1 MLIWLTFAA
10 AVVAIVA
17 GTVVAI
23 VRGVRFWRA
32 ARHTG
37 SRFSQ
42 ELARIEASAAEI
54 QGHLDAA
61 EVGVEHL
68 SETAERLRRSRARL
82 EVQLQALREARTV
95 LRRTVDSLP

>member
-1 MLIWLTFAA
+1 MLLWVTFAA
-10 AVVAIVA
+10 AIVAIVA
-17 GTVVAI
+17 GTVVAV
-23 VRGVRFWRA
+23 VRGVRLWRA
-32 ARHTG
+32 VRHTG
-37 SRFSQ
+37 SRLRE
-42 ELARIEASAAEI
+42 ELERIDASAAEI

-61 EVGVEHL
+61 EAGVEHL

>member
-1 MLIWLTFAA
+1 MVFWLTLAA
-10 AVVAIVA
+10 AVVAIAA

-23 VRGVRFWRA
+23 VRGVRLWRA
-32 ARHTG
+32 MRHAS
-37 SRFSQ
+37 SRFGE

-61 EVGVEHL
+61 EASAAHL

-82 EVQLQALREARTV
+82 EVQLQALHEARTV
-95 LRRTVDSLP
+95 LRRTVDFLP

>member
-1 MLIWLTFAA
+1 MLLWFTLAA

-23 VRGVRFWRA
+23 VRGVKLWRA
-32 ARHTG
+32 MRHAS
-37 SRFSQ
+37 SRFGQ
-42 ELARIEASAAEI
+42 ELAHIETSAAEI

-61 EVGVEHL
+61 EAGVEHL

-95 LRRTVDSLP
+95 LRRTVDSFP

>member
-1 MLIWLTFAA
+1 MLLWVLFAA

-23 VRGVRFWRA
+23 VRGIRLWRA
-32 ARHTG
+32 ARATG
-37 SRFSQ
+37 SRFGR
-42 ELARIEASAAEI
+42 ELEHIEKSAAEI
-54 QGHLDAA
+54 QTHLDAA
-61 EVGVEHL
+61 EAGAERL
-68 SETAERLRRSRARL
+68 SEEAERLRRSRARL